1 MYVKYNILCF
11 ALFIFKLIQ
20 GLSGAENSVTHT
32 VEEFQRAFQV
42 YMNTA

>member
-1 MYVKYNILCF
+1 MLSMTFYF
-11 ALFIFKLIQ
+11 SALFIFKLIQ

-42 YMNTA
+42 HNP

>member
-1 MYVKYNILCF
+1 MHYVKYDILFFCF
-11 ALFIFKLIQ
+11 VYFQLIQ

-42 YMNTA
+42 HNP

>member
-1 MYVKYNILCF
+1 MYVKYEILFFC
-11 ALFIFKLIQ
+11 FIFKLIQ

-42 YMNTA
+42 HNP